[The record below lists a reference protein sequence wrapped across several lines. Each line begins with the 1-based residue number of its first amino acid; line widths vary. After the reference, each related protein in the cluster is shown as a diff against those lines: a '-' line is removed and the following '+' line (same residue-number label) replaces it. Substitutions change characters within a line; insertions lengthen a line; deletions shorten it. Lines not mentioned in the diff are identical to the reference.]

1 VDYGRP
7 VTFGTFITPFAADP
21 QNTVEL
27 AMLTERVG
35 LDLVTFQDHPY
46 QPRFLDTWTLHS
58 YDAACTSRVEL
69 AGDVLNLPLRLPA
82 VLASSVASLDRLSG
96 GRVALGLGAG
106 AFWDAIVA
114 LGGPRRTPG
123 EAVESLDEAIDV
135 IRERWDTEAVGGI
148 FREGKHY
155 PVVGAKRG
163 PAPAH
168 DVPIWLGVLGPR
180 MLALLGRK
188 ADGWLPSFG
197 RLENGVR
204 SLDEGHA
211 RIDEAAV
218 AAGRDP
224 AAIRRLINLDTVDAG
239 FLVELVVEH
248 GVDTLILPADDPM
261 LIERFAAEVAPAVR
275 EQVAAVRA
283 TPRVD

>member
-21 QNTVEL
+21 QHTVEL
-27 AMLTERVG
+27 AVHSERVG

-46 QPRFLDTWTLHS
+46 QPRFLDTWTLLS
-58 YDAACTSRVEL
+58 YVAARTSRVEL
-69 AGDVLNLPLRLPA
+69 AGNVLNLPLRLPA
-82 VLASSVASLDRLSG
+82 VLASSVASLDLLSG

-123 EAVESLDEAIDV
+123 ESVEALEEAIGA
-135 IRERWDTEAVGGI
+135 IRERWDTQSTGGI
-148 FREGKHY
+148 FREGRFY

-168 DVPIWLGVLGPR
+168 EVPIWLGVLGPR
-180 MLALLGRK
+180 MLGLLGRT
-188 ADGWLPSFG
+188 ADGWLPSLP
-197 RLENGVR
+197 RLEHGVR

-211 RIDEAAV
+211 RIDDAALG
-218 AAGRDP
+218 AGRDP
-224 AAIRRLINLDTVDAG
+224 AAIRRLINLDTMDAG
-239 FLVELVVEH
+239 LLVELVVEH
-248 GVDTLILPADDPM
+248 GVDTLILPADDPD
-261 LIERFAAEVAPAVR
+261 LIARFAADTAPAVR
-275 EQVAAVRA
+275 EQVAAARS
-283 TPRVD
+283 